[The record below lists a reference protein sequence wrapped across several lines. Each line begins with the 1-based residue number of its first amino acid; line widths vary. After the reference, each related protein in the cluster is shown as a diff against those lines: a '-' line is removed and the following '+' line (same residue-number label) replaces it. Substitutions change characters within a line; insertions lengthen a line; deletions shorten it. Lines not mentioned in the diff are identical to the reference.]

1 MCNLTRNQLECS
13 NKGEADTRLRALVEE
28 AQSLVIADS
37 DTYDTMQPGSLSV
50 LQVRREFKSWRDSIR
65 GGILYV
71 SALNHPDADST
82 NSLWL
87 SIAMSEFASSMRQED
102 RKVIFYAVENV
113 RDTPCH
119 MMSNIICEILE
130 WDMDF
135 FSEHKHLVQTR
146 TVTGALSKER
156 ILHLATELLDR
167 WGRSHP
173 DEQFYLV
180 IDRVDRWLRND
191 SDLARGQWK
200 EAIETLFE
208 WVSNSKVLKI
218 CMLAEQSRW
227 GRNVNDI
234 MRLICTR
241 WQLREAFWNTGCL
254 RQGDSFDLE
263 T

>member
-1 MCNLTRNQLECS
+1 MRNQLGCS
-13 NKGEADTRLRALVEE
+13 NRVEVNTRLRALEEE
-28 AQSLVIADS
+28 ARSLVIADS
-37 DTYDTMQPGSLSV
+37 DTYDTMQPGNLSV
-50 LQVRREFKSWRDSIR
+50 LQVHREFESWRDSVR

-87 SIAMSEFASSMRQED
+87 SLALSEFASSTRQEG

-113 RDTPCH
+113 RDTPCS
-119 MMSNIICEILE
+119 MMSNMICEILE

-135 FSEHKHLVQTR
+135 CAEHKHLVQAR
-146 TVTGALSKER
+146 SVSGAFSKES
-156 ILHLATELLDR
+156 ILYVATELLNR
-167 WGRSHP
+167 WNRSHP

-191 SDLARGQWK
+191 SDLANGQWK
-200 EAIETLFE
+200 EVIETLFE

-241 WQLREAFWNTGCL
+241 RQLREAFWNTGCL
-254 RQGDSFDLE
+254 RQGDSFDLG